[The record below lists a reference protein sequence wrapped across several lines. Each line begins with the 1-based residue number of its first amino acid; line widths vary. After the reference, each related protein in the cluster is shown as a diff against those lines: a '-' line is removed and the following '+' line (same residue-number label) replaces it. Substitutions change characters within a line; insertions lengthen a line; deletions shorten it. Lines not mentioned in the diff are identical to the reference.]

1 MWVKLEP
8 DLNKG
13 RQMKPDADGCKCTAT
28 VNCMVTIVLQQSC
41 ALELQK
47 MNKPEN

>member
-1 MWVKLEP
+1 MWVKLELN
-8 DLNKG
+8 LNKG
-13 RQMKPDADGCKCTAT
+13 RQMKPDNDECTCTAT